1 MLEMLTR
8 PFDTSGFPAR
18 WNCGEAWEAAPALG
32 WAHIVAD
39 VATFCAYFAV
49 PFVVLYFVLKRPG
62 LTFPRVFYVFLGLIF
77 FSCGFVHL
85 TEAVMFWSPVYRFS
99 ALVKLVTAAVSCTG
113 VVLLARVLPRAL
125 DLKSPAELEREIAQ
139 KKRAIEAR
147 DLERNLMHTL
157 MTNLPDAIYFKDR
170 NGRFLRISKALAEKF
185 GLDSPDRAVGKSDA
199 DFFTAEHAQQA
210 RHDEQRI
217 LDTGEPLLAVIEK
230 ETWPDGHE
238 TWVSTTKAPLH
249 SHTGE
254 LIGTFG
260 ISHDVTRIKQTERAL
275 RASEERFELAVRGSS
290 DGLWDWNVLTDEV
303 YYAPRFKQLIG
314 YEDHEF
320 PNTFESFE
328 SHLHPDD
335 RGPTLQVL
343 DEHIH
348 GKGPY
353 DVEYRL
359 GRKTGEY
366 RWFRARGQAVW
377 NEQGNATRMAGSI
390 TDIDDQK
397 QAAEQLKH
405 ERFLLHTLL
414 EHLPDAIYFKD
425 EQGRFLRVSNT
436 LATQFGAA
444 NPRDVI
450 GKSDADF
457 FEADY
462 AAQARRDEDALMRS
476 GEPLV
481 GKEERPQWAGGETS
495 WVSTTKVPLRDEEG
509 RIIGTFGISHDITA
523 QKQAEVRFRRVV
535 EAAPVAMLVIHPDDG
550 VQLANP
556 QAETLFGRARDD
568 LIGLP
573 VEQLMPPRFRERHEA
588 HRRAYFQAPV
598 ARDMGR
604 GLELIGLRN
613 DGREF
618 PIEVGLSPIETEAG
632 TLVLC
637 NITDVTSRR
646 EAEAALI
653 AAKEAAEAANRAKS
667 DFLANMSHEI
677 RTPMNAVIGMTELV
691 LDTALEPT
699 QRGYLETALESAES
713 LLSIINGILDFSKI
727 EAGKVELESIPF
739 SLREELGDTMKSL
752 ALRAHRK
759 GLELAW
765 HVGTDVPDRLLGDPA
780 RLRQIVVNL
789 VGNAIKF
796 TETGEVVLDVDSPPA
811 NVAEAAGFRTDA
823 GSVGHGECE
832 LRCAVRDTGIG
843 IPPEKLDAIFGA
855 FEQADTSTTR
865 EYGGT
870 GLGLSISASL
880 SRLMGGDIRVESELG
895 AGSTFHFT
903 ARFGVASD
911 AGPRD
916 LFDDVEVLDGL
927 PALIVDDNATNRRIL
942 EETLRSWGLEVTA
955 VAGGREALAVLR
967 NAADPRQRP
976 RLLLTD
982 VNMPGMDGYTLSERI
997 RQSADFADTV
1007 IIVLTSGG
1015 RPGDAARC
1023 AELGI
1028 AAHLLKPVKQSELFD
1043 SLMLAVAPSI
1053 AKREESEDDGTAADD
1068 VAPLRIL
1075 LAEDGLANQKLAVGL
1090 LTRWG
1095 HAVEVANDGREAV
1108 DRTAAEAFD
1117 LVLMDVQM
1125 PVMDGLEATREI
1137 RARELQTGGRLPII
1151 AMTAHAM
1158 KGDRERCLEAGMDG
1172 YVSKPIRKRELLDEM
1187 TRHVPPAAA
1196 TRTLVASGSLQDGT
1210 GPFIDWDS
1218 VLKTVDGDAG
1228 LLREVI
1234 HDTLAE
1240 APELLRQLDAAL
1252 AAGNASEVRRLGHTL
1267 KGAGRLF
1274 DFDALQDSAGA
1285 VESHAGAGE
1294 LSAAAAAVPALKDA
1308 VEWMI
1313 GELTA
1318 YLEES

>member
-1 MLEMLTR
+1 MLDFLIR

-18 WNCGEAWEAAPALG
+18 WKCGTAWEATPSLG
-32 WAHIVAD
+32 WVHIVAD
-39 VATFCAYFAV
+39 AATFFAYFAV
-49 PFVVLYFVLKRPG
+49 PCVVVYFVMQRRGLK
-62 LTFPRVFYVFLGLIF
+62 FPLVFYVFLGLIF
-77 FSCGFVHL
+77 FSCGTVHL
-85 TEAVMFWSPVYRFS
+85 VEAVMFWKPVYRFS

-125 DLKSPAELEREIAQ
+125 DLKSPAELEREIAH

-157 MTNLPDAIYFKDR
+157 MTSLPDAIYFKDKH
-170 NGRFLRISKALAEKF
+170 GHFLRISAALADKF

-199 DFFTAEHAQQA
+199 DFFSEEHARQA
-210 RHDEQRI
+210 KDDERHI

-230 ETWPDGHE
+230 ETWPDGRE

-275 RASEERFELAVRGSS
+275 RSSEERFELAVRGSS

-314 YEDHEF
+314 YGNDDF

-335 RGPTLQVL
+335 REPTLRVL
-343 DEHIH
+343 DEHLH
-348 GKGPY
+348 GRAAY

-359 GRKTGEY
+359 RRKSGEY

-377 NEQGNATRMAGSI
+377 NDDGIATRMAGSI
-390 TDIDDQK
+390 TDIDDHK
-397 QAAEQLKH
+397 RAEEQLKH

-425 EQGRFLRVSNT
+425 EQGRFLRASNT
-436 LATQFGAA
+436 LANQLGAA
-444 NPRDVI
+444 DPVDVI
-450 GKSDADF
+450 GKTDADF
-457 FEADY
+457 FDADY
-462 AAQARRDEDALMRS
+462 AEQARRDEEALMRS
-476 GEPLV
+476 GEPLI
-481 GKEERPQWAGGETS
+481 GKEERPRWVEGEAN
-495 WVSTTKVPLRDEEG
+495 WVSTTKVPLRDEGG

-535 EAAPVAMLVIHPDDG
+535 EAAPIAMLVVHPEDG

-556 QAETLFGRARDD
+556 QAERIFGRTRDE
-568 LIGLP
+568 LIGLQ
-573 VEQLMPPRFRERHEA
+573 VEELMPPRFRQPHMSQRI
-588 HRRAYFQAPV
+588 AYFASPEV
-598 ARDMGR
+598 RDVR
-604 GLELIGLRN
+604 RELDLIGLRS

-618 PIEVGLSPIETEAG
+618 PIEVGLSPIETEGG

-653 AAKEAAEAANRAKS
+653 AAKEDAEAANRAKS

-691 LDTALEPT
+691 LDTDLEPT

-713 LLSIINGILDFSKI
+713 LLSIINEILDFSKI

-752 ALRAHRK
+752 ALRTHRK

-765 HVGTDVPDRLLGDPA
+765 HVAADVPDMLLGDPP

-789 VGNAIKF
+789 IGNAIKF
-796 TETGEVVLDVDSPPA
+796 TEAGEVVLDVDSRSA
-811 NVAEAAGFRTDA
+811 SDDER
-823 GSVGHGECE
+823 E
-832 LRCAVRDTGIG
+832 LHFAVRDTGIG
-843 IPPEKLDAIFGA
+843 IPPNKLEAIFHA

-880 SRLMGGDIRVESELG
+880 SRMMGGQIGVESEVG
-895 AGSTFHFT
+895 VGSTFHFT
-903 ARFGVASD
+903 ARFGIAAD
-911 AGPRD
+911 AGPRET
-916 LFDDVEVLDGL
+916 FDGFDVLDGF
-927 PALIVDDNATNRRIL
+927 PVLIVDDNATNRRIL
-942 EETLRSWGLEVTA
+942 EETLRNWGLEVIA
-955 VAGGREALAVLR
+955 VAGGSEALAALQNV
-967 NAADPRQRP
+967 ADPDHRP

-982 VNMPGMDGYTLSERI
+982 VNMPGMDGYALSERI
-997 RQSADFADTV
+997 RQSAEFSDTV
-1007 IIVLTSGG
+1007 IVVLTSGG

-1023 AELGI
+1023 VELGI

-1043 SLMLAVAPSI
+1043 ALMLAVAPSF
-1053 AKREESEDDGTAADD
+1053 AKRKGAEEDGAETAVG

-1090 LTRWG
+1090 LTKWG
-1095 HAVEVANDGREAV
+1095 HSVDVANDGREAL
-1108 DRTAAEAFD
+1108 DRAAAEAFD

-1125 PVMDGLEATREI
+1125 PLMDGLEATREI
-1137 RARELQTGGRLPII
+1137 RNRERRTGGHLPII

-1187 TRHVPPAAA
+1187 SRYVPAAAA
-1196 TRTLVASGSLQDGT
+1196 TRTLAASGSLQDGS
-1210 GPFIDWDS
+1210 GPSIDWDRA
-1218 VLKTVDGDAG
+1218 LKTVDGDAD
-1228 LLREVI
+1228 LLRDVI
-1234 HDTLAE
+1234 QDTLSE

-1252 AAGNASEVRRLGHTL
+1252 AAGNAEDARRLGHTL

-1274 DFDALQDSAGA
+1274 HFDALLDSAGA
-1285 VESHAGAGE
+1285 VETNADAGE
-1294 LSAAAAAVPALKDA
+1294 LSAAASAIPQLKDA
-1308 VEWMI
+1308 VERLI
-1313 GELTA
+1313 HELTA
-1318 YLEES
+1318 YLKEG